1 MQDNK
6 ILKSLDSKSHKS
18 NSRLSVLRPDT
29 INGWTRDLKP
39 SDDDAPFA
47 HEPAGLGTLRDVR
60 EEKFYKG
67 GTATL
72 SPVNGSLQIEPA
84 IYDPYPEY
92 NSAEWRRFWKGRQH
106 FPFPMYGSYDALGLD
121 GFSCMD
127 RYTRFGA
134 YGYSGTDSQLQG
146 ARPLPPVDW
155 KKVNWRTL
163 QEDCFERNSDRYES
177 AKQSLSMHSLPLTS
191 VSHETLPRYSR
202 LDQSLPQFKPR
213 SAVILRAWHDM
224 PWTENM
230 KHYVRSLVMEL
241 SLHTGSEYQVFILT
255 HVKDNNIPIYAVNGD
270 DNAQRLK
277 EKYMPKEFHDMTI
290 LFNDHTLESWYPA
303 IEEHRPQY
311 QHLQPLQIFSQVFSD
326 FDYYWQL
333 EMDSRISG
341 HSYHFFEKA
350 ADFARNQPRKYLWE
364 RNAYF
369 YIPGAH
375 GTWEEFMKMVESSMK
390 DKESIWGPTPPDSKL
405 TPIGP
410 RPPVAH
416 PRDDHYEWGVGEE
429 ADLMLFLPIFDPI
442 DTKWTYPTMI
452 WNLSERDPRR
462 AAPITMGR
470 YSKTLMDAIHS
481 AQVGQGIGLA
491 SEMTAPSFALWHGLK
506 AVQVPHPIYSDGKWT
521 PKELN
526 RIVNKGSPE
535 KMNGGPDSIWNWNHE
550 YDHILFR
557 TSYMFTTQTAED
569 LYRRWLGYVVD
580 PHQYT
585 DGSYHQDPQG
595 RNWFDN
601 GDLREDLYGRLC
613 LPNMF
618 LHTIKN
624 TAPKKGRE
632 MAVPV

>member
-1 MQDNK
+1 
-6 ILKSLDSKSHKS
+6 
-18 NSRLSVLRPDT
+18 
-29 INGWTRDLKP
+29 
-39 SDDDAPFA
+39 
-47 HEPAGLGTLRDVR
+47 
-60 EEKFYKG
+60 
-67 GTATL
+67 
-72 SPVNGSLQIEPA
+72 
-84 IYDPYPEY
+84 
-92 NSAEWRRFWKGRQH
+92 
-106 FPFPMYGSYDALGLD
+106 
-121 GFSCMD
+121 
-127 RYTRFGA
+127 
-134 YGYSGTDSQLQG
+134 
-146 ARPLPPVDW
+146 
-155 KKVNWRTL
+155 
-163 QEDCFERNSDRYES
+163 
-177 AKQSLSMHSLPLTS
+177 
-191 VSHETLPRYSR
+191 
-202 LDQSLPQFKPR
+202 
-213 SAVILRAWHDM
+213 M

-230 KHYVRSLVMEL
+230 KHYVRSPVMEL

-350 ADFARNQPRKYLWE
+350 ADFSRNQPRKYLWE

-557 TSYMFTTQTAED
+557 TSYMFNTQTAED

-601 GDLREDLYGRLC
+601 GDLESPCTIL
-613 LPNMF
+613 F
-618 LHTIKN
+618 LV
-624 TAPKKGRE
+624 R
-632 MAVPV
+632 

>member
-1 MQDNK
+1 MAGSFVRPSLFLAGRNSWVFYFVVALLLLVILRILPTEMQDNK
-6 ILKSLDSKSHKS
+6 ILKLFDSKSHKS
-18 NSRLSVLRPDT
+18 NSRPSVLRPDT
-29 INGWTRDLKP
+29 INGWTRDIKP
-39 SDDDAPFA
+39 SDDDAPLA
-47 HEPAGLGTLRDVR
+47 HEPAGLGTIRDVR

-72 SPVNGSLQIEPA
+72 SPVNGSLQIDPA

-121 GFSCMD
+121 GFAC
-127 RYTRFGA
+127 
-134 YGYSGTDSQLQG
+134 
-146 ARPLPPVDW
+146 ARPLPPVDLE
-155 KKVNWRTL
+155 KVNWRTL
-163 QEDCFERNSDRYES
+163 QEECFERNSDRYES
-177 AKQSLSMHSLPLTS
+177 AQQSLSVHSLPLTS
-191 VSHETLPRYSR
+191 VLPRYSR
-202 LDQSLPQFKPR
+202 QDQSLPQFKPR
-213 SAVILRAWHDM
+213 SAAILRAWHDM

-375 GTWEEFMKMVESSMK
+375 GTWEEFMKMVER
-390 DKESIWGPTPPDSKL
+390 
-405 TPIGP
+405 P

-442 DTKWTYPTMI
+442 YTKWTYPTTI

-557 TSYMFTTQTAED
+557 TSYMFNTQTAED

-601 GDLREDLYGRLC
+601 GDLER
-613 LPNMF
+613 
-618 LHTIKN
+618 I
-624 TAPKKGRE
+624 
-632 MAVPV
+632 

>member
-1 MQDNK
+1 MTQRFTEHGVFGK
-6 ILKSLDSKSHKS
+6 EG
-18 NSRLSVLRPDT
+18 SVRAEVP
-29 INGWTRDLKP
+29 
-39 SDDDAPFA
+39 
-47 HEPAGLGTLRDVR
+47 E
-60 EEKFYKG
+60 
-67 GTATL
+67 
-72 SPVNGSLQIEPA
+72 IEISIVQTPKTW
-84 IYDPYPEY
+84 Y
-92 NSAEWRRFWKGRQH
+92 

-163 QEDCFERNSDRYES
+163 QEECFERNSDRYES
-177 AKQSLSMHSLPLTS
+177 AQQSLSMHSLPLTS
-191 VSHETLPRYSR
+191 
-202 LDQSLPQFKPR
+202 PR

-230 KHYVRSLVMEL
+230 KHYVRSPVMEL

-350 ADFARNQPRKYLWE
+350 ADFSRNQPRKYLWE

-375 GTWEEFMKMVESSMK
+375 
-390 DKESIWGPTPPDSKL
+390 
-405 TPIGP
+405 GP

-557 TSYMFTTQTAED
+557 TSYMFNTQTAED

-585 DGSYHQDPQG
+585 DGSYT
-595 RNWFDN
+595 
-601 GDLREDLYGRLC
+601 LRDVTGLTTAIWKVLARYCFLLDEDLTPLSSERIC
-613 LPNMF
+613 
-618 LHTIKN
+618 
-624 TAPKKGRE
+624 TADFAFQICFSIPLRTLRQGKVARWLFRSKYSTRRRTE
-632 MAVPV
+632 WSKILTDHIIISQH